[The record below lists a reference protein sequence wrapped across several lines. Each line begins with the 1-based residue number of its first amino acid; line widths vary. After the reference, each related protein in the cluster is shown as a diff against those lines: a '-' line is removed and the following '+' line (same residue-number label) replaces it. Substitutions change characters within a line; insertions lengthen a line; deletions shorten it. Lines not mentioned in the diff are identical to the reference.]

1 MWIFLYTRMKHF
13 TYLPVE
19 ELLDA
24 PFTQE
29 YIVNHFIQMI
39 FRDVS
44 KCQFGN
50 IGVDVWTLVE
60 TVYGITMRYVI

>member
-1 MWIFLYTRMKHF
+1 MYVVICIYIHI
-13 TYLPVE
+13 E

-24 PFTQE
+24 SFTQE

-50 IGVDVWTLVE
+50 IGIDVWRLVD

>member
-1 MWIFLYTRMKHF
+1 MDILVYIYEICIYIHI
-13 TYLPVE
+13 E

-50 IGVDVWTLVE
+50 IRVDVWRLVD

>member
-1 MWIFLYTRMKHF
+1 MYVVICIYIHI
-13 TYLPVE
+13 E

-24 PFTQE
+24 SFTQE

-50 IGVDVWTLVE
+50 IGIDVWRLVD
-60 TVYGITMRYVI
+60 TVYGITMCYVI